1 VSATKAEKKEKRPRL
16 VRFGVSI
23 EEGLIAKF
31 DRMIAGRGYRNR
43 SEAIRDMIRDGLLE
57 REVAGGGNVVGAIV
71 IVYDHHRPQLVQRLL
86 ELQHHAEVEIV
97 TSQHVHLDHDHC
109 LETIIVRGE
118 SGKVGKLHGLIGSL
132 KGVGQ
137 CRLVRTSCRAM
148 H

>member
-1 VSATKAEKKEKRPRL
+1 MGAGKRPRL

-31 DRMIAGRGYRNR
+31 DRLISGRGYRNR

-57 REVAGGGNVVGAIV
+57 REVERGGNLVGAIV
-71 IVYDHHRPQLVQRLL
+71 IVYDHHRPLLVQRLL
-86 ELQHHAEVEIV
+86 ELQHHADVEIV

-109 LETIIVRGE
+109 LETIIVKGDAAGIERLQGR
-118 SGKVGKLHGLIGSL
+118 IGSL

-137 CRLVRTSCRAM
+137 CRLVKTSCRAM